1 MTHRIN
7 RFRARRRDAIE
18 PSGRRFWQPGIWT
31 GRCSSHNN
39 GAPGFEFGYVLG
51 HWPIRCLL
59 LHLRLLLFD
68 LRIGR
73 MRTHL
78 HIRRRKTKAW
88 LYLAWDQCSIQ
99 FPIVSLSI
107 SIFLQ
112 SHLAISLNLSY
123 WYNKQSDV
131 KMMPLCAFRQTDVL
145 LSIVCFAHNSTMNE
159 FNTQS
164 SIRNRTERES
174 RRFFSKQRA
183 QWNDYSPYRRLIS
196 ICSSDIEF
204 VSPLGN

>member
-7 RFRARRRDAIE
+7 RFRAKRRDAIE
-18 PSGRRFWQPGIWT
+18 PRDRRFWQPGIWT

-59 LHLRLLLFD
+59 LHLRLLFFD

-73 MRTHL
+73 MRAHV

-88 LYLAWDQCSIQ
+88 LYLAWNQCSIQ
-99 FPIVSLSI
+99 FLIISLSI

-131 KMMPLCAFRQTDVL
+131 KIMPLYAFRQRSVL

-159 FNTQS
+159 FNTVIDQ
-164 SIRNRTERES
+164 ES
-174 RRFFSKQRA
+174 YRKRKSTIFLETTCSMKRLFS
-183 QWNDYSPYRRLIS
+183 
-196 ICSSDIEF
+196 
-204 VSPLGN
+204 VSTINFNL